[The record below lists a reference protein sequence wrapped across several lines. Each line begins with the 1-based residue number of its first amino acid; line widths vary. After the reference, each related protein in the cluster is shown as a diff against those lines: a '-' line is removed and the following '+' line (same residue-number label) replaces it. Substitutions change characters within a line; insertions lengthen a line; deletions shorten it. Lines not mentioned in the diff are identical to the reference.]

1 MLVIKN
7 KLFKYYLKKMD
18 MKSTDFEFKN
28 IKFVVIMSINNTL
41 SSIELKV
48 NKLVESYT
56 ELKKKNSELDSEK
69 TQLFEKLNAKEIEIS
84 TLQEKIKLINI
95 SKTVDVS
102 SDDIKNTRMKINSY
116 VREIDKCIALL
127 NS

>member
-1 MLVIKN
+1 MG
-7 KLFKYYLKKMD
+7 
-18 MKSTDFEFKN
+18 MKSTEFEFKN

-48 NKLVESYT
+48 SKLVESYT
-56 ELKKKNSELDSEK
+56 ELKKIKSDLDAEKN
-69 TQLFEKLNAKEIEIS
+69 QLFKKLNAKEIEIAS
-84 TLQEKIKLINI
+84 LQEKIKLINI

-102 SDDIKNTRMKINSY
+102 SNDIKNTRMKINSY

>member
-1 MLVIKN
+1 M
-7 KLFKYYLKKMD
+7 LKKRGI
-18 MKSTDFEFKN
+18 KSAEFDFKN

-56 ELKKKNSELDSEK
+56 ELKKIKSDLDTEKN
-69 TQLFEKLNAKEIEIS
+69 QLFEKLNAKEIKIAS
-84 TLQEKIKLINI
+84 LQEKIKLINI

>member
-1 MLVIKN
+1 MGV
-7 KLFKYYLKKMD
+7 
-18 MKSTDFEFKN
+18 KSSDFEFKN

-56 ELKKKNSELDSEK
+56 ELKKKNSELDFEK

-84 TLQEKIKLINI
+84 SLQEKIKLINI
-95 SKTVDVS
+95 SKTIDVS

>member
-1 MLVIKN
+1 MGV
-7 KLFKYYLKKMD
+7 
-18 MKSTDFEFKN
+18 KSTEFEFKN

-48 NKLVESYT
+48 SKLVESYT
-56 ELKKKNSELDSEK
+56 ELKKIKSDLDTEKN
-69 TQLFEKLNAKEIEIS
+69 QLFEKLNAKEIEIAS
-84 TLQEKIKLINI
+84 LQEKIKLINI

>member
-1 MLVIKN
+1 M
-7 KLFKYYLKKMD
+7 LKKSGI
-18 MKSTDFEFKN
+18 KSAEFDFKN

-48 NKLVESYT
+48 SKLVESYT
-56 ELKKKNSELDSEK
+56 ELKKINSDLDTEKN
-69 TQLFEKLNAKEIEIS
+69 QLFEKLNAKEIEIAS
-84 TLQEKIKLINI
+84 LQEKIKLINI

>member
-1 MLVIKN
+1 
-7 KLFKYYLKKMD
+7 
-18 MKSTDFEFKN
+18 MKSTEFEFKN

-48 NKLVESYT
+48 SKLVESYT
-56 ELKKKNSELDSEK
+56 ELKKIKSDLDAEKN
-69 TQLFEKLNAKEIEIS
+69 QLFKKLNAKEIEIAS
-84 TLQEKIKLINI
+84 LQEKIKLINI

-102 SDDIKNTRMKINSY
+102 SNDIKNTRMKINSY

>member
-1 MLVIKN
+1 M
-7 KLFKYYLKKMD
+7 LKKSGI
-18 MKSTDFEFKN
+18 KSAEFDFKN

-48 NKLVESYT
+48 SKLVESYT
-56 ELKKKNSELDSEK
+56 ELKKIKSDLDAEKN
-69 TQLFEKLNAKEIEIS
+69 QLFEKLNAKEIEIAS
-84 TLQEKIKLINI
+84 LQEKIKLINI

>member
-1 MLVIKN
+1 M
-7 KLFKYYLKKMD
+7 LKKRGI
-18 MKSTDFEFKN
+18 KSAEFDFKN

-48 NKLVESYT
+48 SKLVESYT
-56 ELKKKNSELDSEK
+56 ELKKIKSDLDTEKN
-69 TQLFEKLNAKEIEIS
+69 QLFEKLNAKEIEIAS
-84 TLQEKIKLINI
+84 LQEKIKLINI

-102 SDDIKNTRMKINSY
+102 SNDIKNTRMKINSY

>member
-1 MLVIKN
+1 M
-7 KLFKYYLKKMD
+7 LKKRGI
-18 MKSTDFEFKN
+18 KSAEFDFKN

-48 NKLVESYT
+48 SKLVESYK
-56 ELKKKNSELDSEK
+56 ELKKIKSDLDTEKN
-69 TQLFEKLNAKEIEIS
+69 QLFEKLNAKEIEIAS
-84 TLQEKIKLINI
+84 LQEKIKLINI

>member
-1 MLVIKN
+1 
-7 KLFKYYLKKMD
+7 
-18 MKSTDFEFKN
+18 
-28 IKFVVIMSINNTL
+28 MSINNTL

-48 NKLVESYT
+48 SKLVESYT
-56 ELKKKNSELDSEK
+56 ELKKIKSDLDTEKN
-69 TQLFEKLNAKEIEIS
+69 QLFEKLNAKEIEIAS
-84 TLQEKIKLINI
+84 LQEKIKLINI

>member
-1 MLVIKN
+1 L
-7 KLFKYYLKKMD
+7 LKKRGI
-18 MKSTDFEFKN
+18 KSAEFDFKN

-48 NKLVESYT
+48 SKLVESYT
-56 ELKKKNSELDSEK
+56 ELKKIKSDLDTEKN
-69 TQLFEKLNAKEIEIS
+69 QLFEKLNAKEIEIAS
-84 TLQEKIKLINI
+84 LQEKIKLINI

>member
-1 MLVIKN
+1 L
-7 KLFKYYLKKMD
+7 LKKRGI
-18 MKSTDFEFKN
+18 KSAEFDFKN

-48 NKLVESYT
+48 SILVESYT
-56 ELKKKNSELDSEK
+56 ELKKIKSDLDTEKN
-69 TQLFEKLNAKEIEIS
+69 QLFEKLNAKEIEIAS
-84 TLQEKIKLINI
+84 LQEKIKLINI

>member
-1 MLVIKN
+1 
-7 KLFKYYLKKMD
+7 
-18 MKSTDFEFKN
+18 MKSTEFEFKN

-56 ELKKKNSELDSEK
+56 ELKKKNSELDFEK

-84 TLQEKIKLINI
+84 SLQEKIKLINI

>member
-1 MLVIKN
+1 M
-7 KLFKYYLKKMD
+7 LKKRGI
-18 MKSTDFEFKN
+18 KSAEFDFKN

-48 NKLVESYT
+48 SKLVESYK
-56 ELKKKNSELDSEK
+56 ELKKIKSDLDTEKN
-69 TQLFEKLNAKEIEIS
+69 QLFEKLSAKEIEIAS
-84 TLQEKIKLINI
+84 LQEKIKLINI

>member
-1 MLVIKN
+1 L
-7 KLFKYYLKKMD
+7 LKKRGI
-18 MKSTDFEFKN
+18 KSAEFDFKN

-48 NKLVESYT
+48 SKLVESYT
-56 ELKKKNSELDSEK
+56 ELKKIKFDLDTEKN
-69 TQLFEKLNAKEIEIS
+69 QLFEKLNAKEIEIAS
-84 TLQEKIKLINI
+84 LQEKIKLINI

>member
-1 MLVIKN
+1 MGV
-7 KLFKYYLKKMD
+7 
-18 MKSTDFEFKN
+18 KSTDFEFKN

-48 NKLVESYT
+48 KKLVEYYT
-56 ELKKKNSELDSEK
+56 ELKKKNSELDFEK

-84 TLQEKIKLINI
+84 SLQEKIKLINI

>member
-1 MLVIKN
+1 L
-7 KLFKYYLKKMD
+7 LKKRGI
-18 MKSTDFEFKN
+18 KSAEFDFKN

-48 NKLVESYT
+48 SKLVESYT
-56 ELKKKNSELDSEK
+56 ELKKIKSDLDTEKN
-69 TQLFEKLNAKEIEIS
+69 QLFEKLNAKEIES
-84 TLQEKIKLINI
+84 ASLQEKIKLINI

>member
-7 KLFKYYLKKMD
+7 KLFKDYLKKMGV
-18 MKSTDFEFKN
+18 KSSDFEFKN
-28 IKFVVIMSINNTL
+28 IKFVLIMSINNTL

-56 ELKKKNSELDSEK
+56 ELKKKNSELDFEK

-84 TLQEKIKLINI
+84 SLQEKIKLINI

>member
-1 MLVIKN
+1 L
-7 KLFKYYLKKMD
+7 LKKRGI
-18 MKSTDFEFKN
+18 KSAEFDFKN

-48 NKLVESYT
+48 SKLVESYT
-56 ELKKKNSELDSEK
+56 ELKKIKSDLDTEKN
-69 TQLFEKLNAKEIEIS
+69 QLFEKLSAKEIEIAS
-84 TLQEKIKLINI
+84 LQEKIKLINI

>member
-1 MLVIKN
+1 
-7 KLFKYYLKKMD
+7 

-69 TQLFEKLNAKEIEIS
+69 IQLFEKLNAKEIEIS
-84 TLQEKIKLINI
+84 SLQEKIKLINI

>member
-1 MLVIKN
+1 M
-7 KLFKYYLKKMD
+7 LKKRGI
-18 MKSTDFEFKN
+18 KSAEFDFKN

-48 NKLVESYT
+48 SKLVESYT
-56 ELKKKNSELDSEK
+56 ELKKIKSDLDAEKN
-69 TQLFEKLNAKEIEIS
+69 QLFKKLNAKEIEIAS
-84 TLQEKIKLINI
+84 LQEKIKLINI

-102 SDDIKNTRMKINSY
+102 SNDIKNTRMKINSY

>member
-1 MLVIKN
+1 M
-7 KLFKYYLKKMD
+7 LKKRGI
-18 MKSTDFEFKN
+18 KSAEFDFKN

-48 NKLVESYT
+48 SKLVESYT
-56 ELKKKNSELDSEK
+56 ELKKIKSDLDAEKN
-69 TQLFEKLNAKEIEIS
+69 QLFEKLNAKEIEIS
-84 TLQEKIKLINI
+84 SLQEKIKLINI

>member
-1 MLVIKN
+1 MGV
-7 KLFKYYLKKMD
+7 
-18 MKSTDFEFKN
+18 KSTDFEFKN

-84 TLQEKIKLINI
+84 SLQEKIKLINI

>member
-1 MLVIKN
+1 M
-7 KLFKYYLKKMD
+7 LKKRGI
-18 MKSTDFEFKN
+18 KSAEFDFKN

-48 NKLVESYT
+48 SKLVESYT
-56 ELKKKNSELDSEK
+56 ELKKIKSDLDTEKN
-69 TQLFEKLNAKEIEIS
+69 QLFEKLNAKEIEIAS
-84 TLQEKIKLINI
+84 LQEKIKLINI

>member
-1 MLVIKN
+1 M
-7 KLFKYYLKKMD
+7 LKKRGI
-18 MKSTDFEFKN
+18 KSAEFDFKN

-48 NKLVESYT
+48 SKLVESYT
-56 ELKKKNSELDSEK
+56 ELKK
-69 TQLFEKLNAKEIEIS
+69 I
-84 TLQEKIKLINI
+84 INI

>member
-1 MLVIKN
+1 MGLCPIAMN
-7 KLFKYYLKKMD
+7 RP
-18 MKSTDFEFKN
+18 
-28 IKFVVIMSINNTL
+28 
-41 SSIELKV
+41 
-48 NKLVESYT
+48 
-56 ELKKKNSELDSEK
+56 
-69 TQLFEKLNAKEIEIS
+69 EIEIS
-84 TLQEKIKLINI
+84 SLQEKIKLINI

>member
-1 MLVIKN
+1 MQR
-7 KLFKYYLKKMD
+7 KMSKHKD
-18 MKSTDFEFKN
+18 E
-28 IKFVVIMSINNTL
+28 V
-41 SSIELKV
+41 
-48 NKLVESYT
+48 
-56 ELKKKNSELDSEK
+56 
-69 TQLFEKLNAKEIEIS
+69 
-84 TLQEKIKLINI
+84 LINI